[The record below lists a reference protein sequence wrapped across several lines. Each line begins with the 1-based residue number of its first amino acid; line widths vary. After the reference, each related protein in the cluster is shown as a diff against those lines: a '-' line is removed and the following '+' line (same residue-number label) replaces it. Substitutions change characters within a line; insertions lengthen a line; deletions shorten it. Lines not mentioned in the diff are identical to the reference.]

1 MVARAAEL
9 PCQRGFTLLEA
20 LTVMAIMAVLG
31 AIAAPSFTT
40 LISNQRARAA
50 SSELLASLNRGRS
63 EAIKRNTEVSLLP
76 ATSGQWQDGW
86 TIPNPTDTGHPV
98 QVQGALKNLAI
109 SGPGSVVYLPNG
121 RVKGTE
127 EPSFD
132 IAFENFAKHLCVQ
145 VDLSGRPYQKS
156 EAC

>member
-1 MVARAAEL
+1 MVARPTDL
-9 PCQRGFTLLEA
+9 PRQRGFTLPEA
-20 LTVMAIMAVLG
+20 LTVVAIMAILG
-31 AIAAPSFTT
+31 ALAAPSFTT

-50 SSELLASLNRGRS
+50 SSELFASLNRARS
-63 EAIKRNTEVSLLP
+63 EAIKRNTEVSLVP
-76 ATSGQWQDGW
+76 GPSGNWQDGW
-86 TIPNPTDTGHPV
+86 SIPNPVDTGHPV
-98 QVQGALKNLAI
+98 QVSGALKNLAV

-127 EPSFD
+127 APSFD
-132 IAFENFAKHLCVQ
+132 IAFDNLAKHRCVQ